1 MHASFSF
8 SGRPAIPEQS
18 CRGEYMQTVF
28 KENFPSKEEVA
39 AFLEDTTCMNW
50 HEAIIEKATA
60 VASSIPEVEA
70 ILLKG
75 SLAKGEGDIFSD
87 IDFLILHIGDDSTT
101 AKIRKQIMNGLSDIG
116 DVIHYFFSTFDN
128 ETPIIY
134 FKPWVKFELAI
145 DLVENAKNHWTHS
158 FAKTLFDRN
167 KLGAAVVEQA
177 SKVSFDMSDHVLQIS
192 NLAIALPSFVYI
204 VAGFVVRGEHISAID
219 ALDYVRNEMLTVNGL
234 LLGLW
239 NEGPRRAGMRFPEK
253 VLYYYNRTRV
263 AEVSDVWLA
272 LGYLLDWY
280 EDWLIPR
287 FEQLETPHARHEIP
301 TLKLMLRQLEKKTQS
316 T

>member
-1 MHASFSF
+1 
-8 SGRPAIPEQS
+8 
-18 CRGEYMQTVF
+18 MQTVF

-39 AFLEDTTCMNW
+39 IFLEDTTCMDW

-60 VASSIPEVEA
+60 VVSSIPEVEA

-75 SLAKGEGDIFSD
+75 SLAKEEGDIFSD
-87 IDFLILHIGDDSTT
+87 IDFLILHMGDESTT
-101 AKIRKQIMNGLSDIG
+101 AIIRKQIMEKLSDIG

-134 FKPWVKFELAI
+134 FKPWVKFELDI
-145 DLVENAKNHWTHS
+145 GLVENARNSWMHS
-158 FAKTLFDRN
+158 FAKILFDRN
-167 KLGAAVVEQA
+167 GLGAAVVEEA
-177 SKVSFDMSDHVLQIS
+177 SKVTFDLGNHVLQIS

-204 VAGFVVRGEHISAID
+204 VAGFVARGEHITAID
-219 ALDYVRNEMLTVNGL
+219 GLDYVRNEMLTVNGL

-239 NEGPRRAGMRFPEK
+239 DEGPRRAGKRFPEN

-263 AEVSDVWLA
+263 AEISDVWLA
-272 LGYLLDWY
+272 LGYILDWY

-287 FEQLETPHARHEIP
+287 FEQLETPHAKHEIP
-301 TLKLMLRQLEKKTQS
+301 TLKLMLRQLEMKTRN

>member
-1 MHASFSF
+1 
-8 SGRPAIPEQS
+8 
-18 CRGEYMQTVF
+18 MQTVF

-39 AFLEDTTCMNW
+39 AFLEDTMCMDW

-60 VASSIPEVEA
+60 VVSSIPEVEA

-75 SLAKGEGDIFSD
+75 SLAKGEGDIFSG
-87 IDFLILHIGDDSTT
+87 IDFLILHMGDESTT
-101 AKIRKQIMNGLSDIG
+101 AIIRKQIMKKLSDIG
-116 DVIHYFFSTFDN
+116 DVIHYFVSTFDQ

-134 FKPWVKFELAI
+134 FKPWIKFEL
-145 DLVENAKNHWTHS
+145 DMGLVENAKNRWKHS
-158 FAKTLFDRN
+158 FAKILYDRN
-167 KLGAAVVEQA
+167 GLGDVVVKQA
-177 SKVSFDMSDHVLQIS
+177 SKVAFDLGDHVLQIS

-204 VAGFVVRGEHISAID
+204 VAGFVVRGEYITAID
-219 ALDYVRNEMLTVNGL
+219 DLDYVRNEMLKVNGL

-239 NEGPRRAGMRFPEK
+239 DEGPRQAGKRFPEK

-301 TLKLMLRQLEKKTQS
+301 TLKLMLRQLEKKTRN

>member
-1 MHASFSF
+1 
-8 SGRPAIPEQS
+8 
-18 CRGEYMQTVF
+18 MQTVF

-39 AFLEDTTCMNW
+39 AFLEDTACMDW

-60 VASSIPEVEA
+60 VASSIPEVET

-101 AKIRKQIMNGLSDIG
+101 AKIRKQIMKKLSDIG
-116 DVIHYFFSTFDN
+116 DVIHYFFSTFDQ

-134 FKPWVKFELAI
+134 FKPWVKFKLAI
-145 DLVENAKNHWTHS
+145 GLVENAKNRWKHS
-158 FAKTLFDRN
+158 FAKILYDRN
-167 KLGAAVVEQA
+167 GLGDAVVEQA
-177 SKVSFDMSDHVLQIS
+177 SKVTFDLGDHVLQIS

-204 VAGFVVRGEHISAID
+204 VAGFVVRGEHITAID
-219 ALDYVRNEMLTVNGL
+219 SLDYVRNEMLTVNGL

-239 NEGPRRAGMRFPEK
+239 DEGPRRAGKRFPEK

-287 FEQLETPHARHEIP
+287 FEQLETPHAKHEIP
-301 TLKLMLRQLEKKTQS
+301 TLKLMLRQLEKKTRNA
-316 T
+316 

>member
-1 MHASFSF
+1 
-8 SGRPAIPEQS
+8 
-18 CRGEYMQTVF
+18 MQTVF

-39 AFLEDTTCMNW
+39 AFLEDTACMDW
-50 HEAIIEKATA
+50 HEPIIEKATA
-60 VASSIPEVEA
+60 IASSIPEVET

-87 IDFLILHIGDDSTT
+87 IDFLILHMGDESTT
-101 AKIRKQIMNGLSDIG
+101 AIIRKQMMEKLSDIG
-116 DVIHYFFSTFDN
+116 DVIHYFFSTVDN

-134 FKPWVKFELAI
+134 FKPWVKFELDI
-145 DLVENAKNHWTHS
+145 GLMENARNRWKHS
-158 FAKTLFDRN
+158 FAKILFDRN
-167 KLGAAVVEQA
+167 GLGAAVVEEA
-177 SKVSFDMSDHVLQIS
+177 SKVTFDLGDHVLQIS

-204 VAGFVVRGEHISAID
+204 VAGFVVRGEHITAVD
-219 ALDYVRNEMLTVNGL
+219 FLDYVRNEMLTVNGL

-239 NEGPRRAGMRFPEK
+239 DEGPRRAGKRFPEK

-263 AEVSDVWLA
+263 AEVSDMWLA

-287 FEQLETPHARHEIP
+287 FEQLETPHAKHEIP
-301 TLKLMLRQLEKKTQS
+301 TLKLMLRQLEKKTRN

>member
-1 MHASFSF
+1 
-8 SGRPAIPEQS
+8 
-18 CRGEYMQTVF
+18 MQTVF
-28 KENFPSKEEVA
+28 KKNFPSKEEVA
-39 AFLEDTTCMNW
+39 AFLEDTTCMDW
-50 HEAIIEKATA
+50 HDAIIEKAIE
-60 VASSIPEVEA
+60 VVSSIPEVEV

-101 AKIRKQIMNGLSDIG
+101 TRIRKAIMKKLSDIG
-116 DVIHYFFSTFDN
+116 DVIHYFFSTVDQ
-128 ETPIIY
+128 ETPIVY

-145 DLVENAKNHWTHS
+145 SLVENAKNRWAHS
-158 FAKTLFDRN
+158 FAKILYDRN
-167 KLGAAVVEQA
+167 GLGDAVVEQA
-177 SKVSFDMSDHVLQIS
+177 SKVTFDMSDHVLRIS

-204 VAGFVVRGEHISAID
+204 VAGFVVRGEYITAID
-219 ALDYVRNEMLTVNGL
+219 GLDYVRNEMLTVNGL

-239 NEGPRRAGMRFPEK
+239 DEGPRRAGKRFPEK

-263 AEVSDVWLA
+263 AEVSEVWLA

-287 FEQLETPHARHEIP
+287 FEQLEIPHARHEIP
-301 TLKLMLRQLEKKTQS
+301 TLKLMLRQLEKKTQN

>member
-1 MHASFSF
+1 
-8 SGRPAIPEQS
+8 
-18 CRGEYMQTVF
+18 MQTVF

-39 AFLEDTTCMNW
+39 AFLEDTACMDW
-50 HEAIIEKATA
+50 HETIIEKATA
-60 VASSIPEVEA
+60 IASSIPEVET

-87 IDFLILHIGDDSTT
+87 IDFLILHMGDESTT
-101 AKIRKQIMNGLSDIG
+101 AIIRKQMMEKLSDIG
-116 DVIHYFFSTFDN
+116 DVIHYFFSTVDN

-134 FKPWVKFELAI
+134 FKPWVKFELDI
-145 DLVENAKNHWTHS
+145 GLVENARNRWKHS
-158 FAKTLFDRN
+158 FAKILFDRN
-167 KLGAAVVEQA
+167 GLGAAVVEEA
-177 SKVSFDMSDHVLQIS
+177 SKVTFDLGDHVLQIS

-204 VAGFVVRGEHISAID
+204 VAGFVVRGEYITAVD
-219 ALDYVRNEMLTVNGL
+219 FLDYVRNEMLTVNGL

-239 NEGPRRAGMRFPEK
+239 DEGPRRAGKRFPEK

-263 AEVSDVWLA
+263 AEVSWLA

-287 FEQLETPHARHEIP
+287 FEQLETPHAKHEIP
-301 TLKLMLRQLEKKTQS
+301 TLKLMLRQLEKKTGN

>member
-1 MHASFSF
+1 
-8 SGRPAIPEQS
+8 
-18 CRGEYMQTVF
+18 MQTVF

-39 AFLEDTTCMNW
+39 TFLEDTTCMNW
-50 HEAIIEKATA
+50 HEAIIEKAIA
-60 VASSIPEVEA
+60 VASSIPEVET

-75 SLAKGEGDIFSD
+75 SLAKGEGHIFSD

-101 AKIRKQIMNGLSDIG
+101 ARIRKQIMKKLSDIG
-116 DVIHYFFSTFDN
+116 DVIHFFFSTVDN

-145 DLVENAKNHWTHS
+145 GLVENAKNRWKHS
-158 FAKTLFDRN
+158 FAKILYDRN
-167 KLGAAVVEQA
+167 GLGDAVVEQA
-177 SKVSFDMSDHVLQIS
+177 SKVTFDLGDHVLQIS

-204 VAGFVVRGEHISAID
+204 VAGFVVRGEHITAID
-219 ALDYVRNEMLTVNGL
+219 GLDYVRNEMLAVNGL

-239 NEGPRRAGMRFPEK
+239 DEGPRRAEKRFPEK
-253 VLYYYNRTRV
+253 VLYYYSRTRV

-287 FEQLETPHARHEIP
+287 FEQLEIPHAKHEIP
-301 TLKLMLRQLEKKTQS
+301 TLKLMLRQLEKKTQN